1 MKNHHAKLIEMVGL
15 FATRSASMNRSWK
28 SPLVI
33 VICGGIIMGL
43 ALGVRHVQ
51 GLFLLPMTSERGWS
65 RENFALAM
73 ALQNLVWGLLMPFT
87 GMIADKFGT
96 AKVLL
101 GGCLMYA
108 AGLCLMAYSTSSI
121 ELLLTGG
128 LMIGAGLSATSFGTV
143 YGALSRLIA
152 PERRG
157 WALGL
162 AGAVGGLGQ
171 FVMVPATQ
179 GFISGFG
186 WLMALVIMAGLMLV
200 ISPLSG
206 GLAEPPN
213 AAPGQKDQSL
223 REALGEAFSHK
234 GFWLLNLGFL
244 ACGFQ
249 LAFIAGHLPAYLMDK
264 GMSGRSAVIALSLIA
279 LANIAGTYY
288 SGILG
293 TKYRR
298 KQLLAYNYLARSVAI
313 GAFVMLPLSEFTLYA
328 FAVIMG
334 LLWLGTAPLTNGL
347 VSQVFGVKYLTTL
360 FGFVFVGHQI
370 GGFLGAWLGGWVFDV
385 TKSYDLVWIGS
396 IVLGLAAAALHWP
409 IDDRQVVRLQTA

>member
-1 MKNHHAKLIEMVGL
+1 MKRH
-15 FATRSASMNRSWK
+15 WK
-28 SPLVI
+28 TPLVL
-33 VICGGIIMGL
+33 VICGGIIMGM

-51 GLFLLPMTSERGWS
+51 GLFLLPMTSAMGWT
-65 RENFALAM
+65 RQDFALAI

-108 AGLCLMAYSTSSI
+108 AGVYLMAFSSSSI
-121 ELLLTGG
+121 ELLLTCG

-143 YGALSRLIA
+143 YGALSRLVA

-171 FVMVPATQ
+171 FAMVPAAH
-179 GFISGFG
+179 GFISSFG
-186 WLMALVIMAGLMLV
+186 WLVALIILAAVMLAV
-200 ISPLSG
+200 SPMSAA
-206 GLAEPPN
+206 LAEPSN
-213 AAPGQKDQSL
+213 AAPGVNDQSL
-223 REALGEAFSHK
+223 RQAMAEAFRHK

-264 GMSGRSAVIALSLIA
+264 GMSGKNAVIALSLIA
-279 LANIAGTYY
+279 LTNVAGTYY

-298 KQLLAYNYLARSVAI
+298 KHLLAWNYLTRSAVIA
-313 GAFVMLPLSEFTLYA
+313 AFVLLPLSEWTLYP
-328 FAVIMG
+328 FAIVMG
-334 LLWLGTAPLTNGL
+334 FLWLGTAPLTNGL

-360 FGFVFVGHQI
+360 FGFVFVGHQV
-370 GGFLGAWLGGWVFDV
+370 GGFLGAWLGGVVFDA
-385 TKSYDLVWIGS
+385 TKSYDLVWLGA
-396 IVLGLAAAALHWP
+396 IVLGVVAAALHWP
-409 IDDRQVVRLQTA
+409 IDDRQLVRLQAA

>member
-1 MKNHHAKLIEMVGL
+1 MK
-15 FATRSASMNRSWK
+15 RSWRT
-28 SPLVI
+28 PLAI
-33 VICGGIIMGL
+33 VVCGGVIMGL
-43 ALGVRHVQ
+43 SLGVRHVQ
-51 GLFLLPMTSERGWS
+51 GLFLLPMTTERGWT
-65 RENFALAM
+65 RQDFALAV

-87 GMIADKFGT
+87 GMIADKFGS

-108 AGLCLMAYSTSSI
+108 AGVYLMAHSASVTG
-121 ELLLTGG
+121 LLLSCG

-143 YGALSRLIA
+143 YGALSRLVA

-171 FVMVPATQ
+171 FALVPATQ
-179 GFISGFG
+179 GFIGGYG
-186 WLMALVIMAGLMLV
+186 WLVALVILAVVMLAAA
-200 ISPLSG
+200 PLS
-206 GLAEPPN
+206 
-213 AAPGQKDQSL
+213 AALQEAPHATHEGTHGQSL
-223 REALGEAFSHK
+223 RHALGEAFTHK

-279 LANIAGTYY
+279 LTNIAGTYY

-293 TKYRR
+293 TKFRR
-298 KQLLAYNYLARSVAI
+298 KHLLAYNYLIRSGVIA
-313 GAFVMLPLSEFTLYA
+313 AFVLLPLSEWTLYP
-328 FAVIMG
+328 FSIVMG

-360 FGFVFVGHQI
+360 FGFVFVGHQV
-370 GGFLGAWLGGWVFDV
+370 GGFMGAWLGGLVFD
-385 TKSYDLVWIGS
+385 TTGSYDLVWLGAIG
-396 IVLGLAAAALHWP
+396 LGLLAAALHWP
-409 IDDRQVVRLQTA
+409 IDDREVARLRTA

>member
-1 MKNHHAKLIEMVGL
+1 
-15 FATRSASMNRSWK
+15 
-28 SPLVI
+28 
-33 VICGGIIMGL
+33 MGM

-51 GLFLLPMTSERGWS
+51 GLFLLPMTFAHGWT
-65 RENFALAM
+65 RQEFALAM
-73 ALQNLVWGLLMPFT
+73 ALQNLAWGLLMPFT
-87 GMIADKFGT
+87 GMIADKFGS

-108 AGLCLMAYSTSSI
+108 AGLYLMAHSSSSI
-121 ELLLTGG
+121 ELLLTCG

-143 YGALSRLIA
+143 YGALSRLVA
-152 PERRG
+152 PELRG

-171 FVMVPATQ
+171 FAMVPATQ

-186 WLMALVIMAGLMLV
+186 WLMALIIMAIVMLAV
-200 ISPLSG
+200 APLSVA
-206 GLAEPPN
+206 LAEPPN
-213 AAPGQKDQSL
+213 AVLGAKDQSL
-223 REALGEAFSHK
+223 REALAEAFAHK

-279 LANIAGTYY
+279 LTNIAGTYY

-293 TKYRR
+293 TRYRR
-298 KQLLAYNYLARSVAI
+298 KHLLAYNYLIRSVVIA
-313 GAFVMLPLSEFTLYA
+313 AFVLLPLSEWTLYP
-328 FAVIMG
+328 FAIAMG

-360 FGFVFVGHQI
+360 FGFVFVGHQV
-370 GGFLGAWLGGWVFDV
+370 GGFLGAWLGGVVFDA
-385 TKSYDLVWIGS
+385 TKSYDLIWFSAIA
-396 IVLGLAAAALHWP
+396 LGLVAAALHWP
-409 IDDRQVVRLQTA
+409 IDDRQVLRLQTA